1 MKRSNCAGS
10 WSRRHTLRILAG
22 SLLLPGLSAPAL
34 ARDPQAEVAVLPLQN
49 RPAAEILPELE
60 GLFGNAATL
69 RADGFRL
76 LVRAD
81 AQTLVQIRKVWPN
94 STTAPRISSSR
105 YAAAASAPRQET
117 GAGIDIESGPDGTQA
132 RGTARRWTTT
142 RHDDQTQQIRLREG
156 TEAIILV
163 GETEAHGFRV
173 FAGRAGFGMEP
184 VFRDTARGFRVQ
196 PHTQPDGRIR
206 VDIYQLHEQPPHTTM
221 GRVERQ
227 SLESSI
233 TIDPGAW
240 HELAGVGRTLDLGER
255 GIASRLTTRERDALS
270 LQIRVDPID

>member
-81 AQTLVQIRKVWPN
+81 AQTLVQIRKVVAELDH
-94 STTAPRISSSR
+94 SAQDLVLSVRRSSER
-105 YAAAASAPRQET
+105 PRQET